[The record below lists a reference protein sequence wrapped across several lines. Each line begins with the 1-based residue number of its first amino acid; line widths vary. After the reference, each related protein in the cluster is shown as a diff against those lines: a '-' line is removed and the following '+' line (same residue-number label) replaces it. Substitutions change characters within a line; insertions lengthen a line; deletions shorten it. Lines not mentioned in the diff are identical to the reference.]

1 MYHSESK
8 CTFMDFSERR
18 RGLGDADLSLPA
30 LNPRAL
36 QENRGSPFIGK
47 TIGHIQIALYRLQ
60 SVLICIIFLK
70 ENYIGVQLIY
80 NVMLVSGVQ
89 QSESFIY
96 IHISTLF
103 QILSPYVGQYKV
115 LSRIA
120 CSIQKFLISY
130 LFCISFKLPGMHRAL
145 KNLPRTTLGKCQN
158 QVANPGP
165 LNSNVF
171 SKACDDFKS
180 CPGP

>member
-1 MYHSESK
+1 MQKGTWRCRFVSPCPESQ
-8 CTFMDFSERR
+8 SI
-18 RGLGDADLSLPA
+18 
-30 LNPRAL
+30 
-36 QENRGSPFIGK
+36 IGK
-47 TIGHIQIALYRLQ
+47 QRQPLYWQNNWSHSNCPLQIAKCAYMHYL
-60 SVLICIIFLK
+60 LK
-70 ENYIGVQLIY
+70 NYLGVQLIY
-80 NVMLVSGVQ
+80 NAVLVSGVQ
-89 QSESFIY
+89 QSDSFIY

-130 LFCISFKLPGMHRAL
+130 LFCISFILPGMHRAL
-145 KNLPRTTLGKCQN
+145 KNFPRNTLGICQN

-171 SKACDDFKS
+171 SKACDDFES
-180 CPGP
+180 CPES